1 MNNIQ
6 KMENKAYRAYVK
18 ELRDIDLM
26 EDTSFFE
33 YVLTNRG
40 RRNCIKGIRENAKF
54 RVKYVGER
62 SKYEA
67 LKNIRNY

>member
-6 KMENKAYRAYVK
+6 KMENKAYKVYVK

-33 YVLTNRG
+33 YILTNQG
-40 RRNCIKGIRENAKF
+40 RRDCIKGIREIAKF
-54 RVKYVGER
+54 RVKYIGER

-67 LKNIRNY
+67 LKNIRNN

>member
-6 KMENKAYRAYVK
+6 KMENKAYKVYVK

-33 YVLTNRG
+33 YILTNQG
-40 RRNCIKGIRENAKF
+40 RRDFIKGIREIAKF
-54 RVKYVGER
+54 RVKYIGER

-67 LKNIRNY
+67 LKNIKNN